1 VRLLI
6 GKFERLW
13 SNFFVKLFVW
23 CHLIRSPEQ
32 AKDTI
37 ATIYRRVWAGRDNTL
52 PALLRFLAY
61 SMHTMPC
68 GATTRGFFACFRV
81 LFRVLFWLPT
91 LPVLID
97 ETPRAL

>member
-1 VRLLI
+1 MVKLL
-6 GKFERLW
+6 
-13 SNFFVKLFVW
+13 VKLFVW

-37 ATIYRRVWAGRDNTL
+37 AMIYRRVWAGRDNTL

-68 GATTRGFFACFRV
+68 GATMREFFA
-81 LFRVLFWLPT
+81 LFRVLFWLPI

-97 ETPRAL
+97 ETPRVL

>member
-1 VRLLI
+1 MVKL
-6 GKFERLW
+6 
-13 SNFFVKLFVW
+13 FVKLFVW

-61 SMHTMPC
+61 SMTC
-68 GATTRGFFACFRV
+68 GAMLRGFFAWFLV
-81 LFRVLFWLPT
+81 LYGLPI

-97 ETPRAL
+97 ETPRVL